1 MESANT
7 ILRGITIP
15 EPKYTLGPLPNELTK
30 LQHYTNI
37 KTFFPSL
44 KILFNINDISNEIWF
59 DNNYKVSG
67 LQIINEENI
76 KGNCKIKIKN
86 KYINAYLKVTHL
98 IDPITYIKK
107 KNEGIDYTTD
117 EELHNKI
124 KDPWNQAYV
133 EAIATYALGKLKEE
147 NISPHFNIFYG
158 AFTSIANKY
167 SYNIADEVDTYR
179 LYKWFWTGIETS
191 IMEVSIDGV
200 EDQEEA
206 RDIYDKIMKKPD
218 YCLDNNEESEDYEEL
233 LDTSSITEVNNELDS
248 LDSISIK
255 TYNSEDKETD
265 ETNEDDTD
273 DNYSNDEDDD
283 VKVLLQLYDFPVMMI
298 LMDKN
303 ESTMDDLL
311 EDYDEV
317 GCEPGSNLWEEKWSA
332 WLFQV
337 ISALCVVQTLFGFTH
352 NDLHSNNIVWEY
364 TDELYLFYKTNDGV
378 KFKVPTYG
386 KIFKIIDFGRSI
398 FSINKHLFVS
408 DDFKEG
414 NDAATQYNFPEL
426 NGENSEKIIYPN
438 PSFDLARLS
447 ISIFESLFPE
457 YPNSRDNDVILS
469 QEEGRIVKETESDLY
484 NILWLWL
491 IDSNGE
497 NILWDSEGEER
508 FPDFELYT
516 HIADKCFNCIPKQQ
530 IYKKPFSK
538 FIVNSI
544 PKSEHTY
551 SLFV

>member
-1 MESANT
+1 VSSEIEKKSLMKNLNIKEKSIF
-7 ILRGITIP
+7 ILPNVIIP
-15 EPKYTLGPLPNELTK
+15 KGKIHLSDVEVLSNSGSLRIVYFSRISKDKNILYTLDVLCRVERHVVYDIYGPIEDLYIWNEFLIKSDFSPTIDK
-30 LQHYTNI
+30 L
-37 KTFFPSL
+37 
-44 KILFNINDISNEIWF
+44 ILSVLLEKLNVLLLD
-59 DNNYKVSG
+59 D
-67 LQIINEENI
+67 
-76 KGNCKIKIKN
+76 KGELFKDDE
-86 KYINAYLKVTHL
+86 L
-98 IDPITYIKK
+98 
-107 KNEGIDYTTD
+107 D
-117 EELHNKI
+117 EEV
-124 KDPWNQAYV
+124 D
-133 EAIATYALGKLKEE
+133 
-147 NISPHFNIFYG
+147 
-158 AFTSIANKY
+158 
-167 SYNIADEVDTYR
+167 DE
-179 LYKWFWTGIETS
+179 L
-191 IMEVSIDGV
+191 
-200 EDQEEA
+200 
-206 RDIYDKIMKKPD
+206 
-218 YCLDNNEESEDYEEL
+218 ESL
-233 LDTSSITEVNNELDS
+233 NS
-248 LDSISIK
+248 LSIK
-255 TYNSEDKETD
+255 TYKSEDKEED
-265 ETNEDDTD
+265 SNASEGSDEDDG
-273 DNYSNDEDDD
+273 DD
-283 VKVLLQLYDFPVMMI
+283 VKVLLQLYNFPVMMI
-298 LMDKN
+298 LMDTN

-317 GCEPGSNLWEEKWSA
+317 GCEPGSKLWEEKWSA

-337 ISALCVVQTLFGFTH
+337 ISALGVIQTLFGFTH

-364 TDELYLFYKTNDGV
+364 TDQLYLYYKTNDGV

-447 ISIFESLFPE
+447 ISIFECLFPE
-457 YPNSRDNDVILS
+457 CPNIRENDVILS
-469 QEEGRIVKETESDLY
+469 QEEGRIVKETESDLF
-484 NILWLWL
+484 NILWSWL

-516 HIADKCFNCIPKQQ
+516 HIADKCFNCIPKEQ

-551 SLFV
+551 SLFI